1 MSGRYDAA
9 FLDGHTWR
17 RACAPS
23 LRPRTR
29 EEDGWSG
36 TGGAVTCLSLRRDRP
51 APGAPSILGPTP
63 TGASYLINNVVRRV
77 HAFGRACILAYTL
90 TSRTSRHAW
99 TVAHAY

>member
-1 MSGRYDAA
+1 MGGPAQE
-9 FLDGHTWR
+9 
-17 RACAPS
+17 APS
-23 LRPRTR
+23 HASR
-29 EEDGWSG
+29 
-36 TGGAVTCLSLRRDRP
+36 C
-51 APGAPSILGPTP
+51 APSILGPTP